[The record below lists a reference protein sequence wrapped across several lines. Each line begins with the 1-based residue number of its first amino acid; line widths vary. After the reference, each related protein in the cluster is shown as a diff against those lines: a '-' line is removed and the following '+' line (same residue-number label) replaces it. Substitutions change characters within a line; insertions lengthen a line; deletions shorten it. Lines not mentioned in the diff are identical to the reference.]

1 LDVTVKKG
9 GGTSGFQGGEAD
21 TGFQPVDPWESP
33 EVGVSKRHLP
43 HVQIPQ
49 ATYFV
54 TFRCCAQRTL
64 PPAARD
70 IVMLAIRHWDR
81 RRIELDVAVVMPEHV
96 HAIFRILDD
105 SELSTILHSVK
116 SFSANQVNL
125 LLRKTGRLWLDE
137 SFDHII
143 RHEQEWQ
150 EKISYVRDN
159 PVKRG
164 LASCSEEYPWLWPKK

>member
-1 LDVTVKKG
+1 M
-9 GGTSGFQGGEAD
+9 S
-21 TGFQPVDPWESP
+21 
-33 EVGVSKRHLP
+33 
-43 HVQIPQ
+43 
-49 ATYFV
+49 
-54 TFRCCAQRTL
+54 
-64 PPAARD
+64 
-70 IVMLAIRHWDR
+70 AIRHWDR

-105 SELSTILHSVK
+105 SELSAILHSVK

-125 LLRKTGRLWLDE
+125 FLRMTGRLWLDE

-150 EKISYVRDN
+150 EKISYVREN